1 VSGVVPAEL
10 TAGDLAVVLVSLA
23 AVAAFVLLL
32 VALQSLL
39 RTLREVRATLERIQ
53 RDAVPLVAEMSE
65 AVGQAGAEVERVDE
79 LIDAAAAIQHTV
91 DNASRLTYLAFSNPL
106 IKVVAFFRG
115 LGRGTG
121 RALGSGGRRR
131 RRVEERRRERA
142 ERKAA

>member
-1 VSGVVPAEL
+1 M
-10 TAGDLAVVLVSLA
+10 TAADLAVVLVCLA
-23 AVAAFVLLL
+23 ACAAFVVLL
-32 VALQSLL
+32 VAVQSLL
-39 RTLREVRATLERIQ
+39 ATLRELRTTLERIQ
-53 RDAVPLVAEMSE
+53 RDAVPLMSEMSE
-65 AVGQAGAEVERVDE
+65 TVGQAGAEVERVDE

-131 RRVEERRRERA
+131 RRVASRRQQRND
-142 ERKAA
+142 RKAA